1 MKDRIHHILKILEQE
16 KSQNYIKKLNTFF
29 SLVAVFFM
37 INIVSNTRIRSLE
50 LDFSYIL
57 ITFVNIFL
65 LYILFLVWKKF
76 LIQNRIESNTS
87 YFENWALSNVN
98 KYIPGGIGLT
108 ITRFSVSK
116 NLNKDTK
123 KIFYGLLEEQLR
135 GAVLVIPF
143 LLVSSVLSDKEL
155 RIYFYVASYFLT
167 LIFISR
173 ISIIYSRKLSFISVF
188 KNNQMLLL
196 LINFTQIG
204 FNFLILSTILD
215 KTFIDILYL
224 AIVYSVTVS
233 LSLVFVGSPAGLGIR
248 EVIFY
253 FFTSNLLSNDELIL
267 FLLAARAVMI
277 FSDFIFFAVSKFLI
291 KFT

>member
-1 MKDRIHHILKILEQE
+1 M
-16 KSQNYIKKLNTFF
+16 
-29 SLVAVFFM
+29 
-37 INIVSNTRIRSLE
+37 
-50 LDFSYIL
+50 
-57 ITFVNIFL
+57 
-65 LYILFLVWKKF
+65 
-76 LIQNRIESNTS
+76 
-87 YFENWALSNVN
+87 
-98 KYIPGGIGLT
+98 
-108 ITRFSVSK
+108 
-116 NLNKDTK
+116 
-123 KIFYGLLEEQLR
+123 EEQLR

-143 LLVSSVLSDKEL
+143 LLVSSVLADKEL
-155 RIYFYVASYFLT
+155 RIYFYVASYFVT

-173 ISIIYSRKLSFISVF
+173 ISITYSRKLSFISVF

-196 LINFTQIG
+196 ISNFIQIT
-204 FNFLILSTILD
+204 FNYLILSSILD

>member
-1 MKDRIHHILKILEQE
+1 MKDKFHHILKILEQE

-29 SLVAVFFM
+29 SLIAVFFM
-37 INIVSNTRIRSLE
+37 VNIVLNSKVRSLE
-50 LDFSYIL
+50 LDFSYIF
-57 ITFVNIFL
+57 ICFINIFL
-65 LYILFLVWKKF
+65 LYIHFSIWKRFLN
-76 LIQNRIESNTS
+76 QNKIETNTS

-143 LLVSSVLSDKEL
+143 LLASSLFEDKEF
-155 RIYFYVASYFLT
+155 RIYFYVASYVLT

-173 ISIIYSRKLSFISVF
+173 ISITYSRKLSFISIF
-188 KNNQMLLL
+188 KNNQILLL
-196 LINFTQIG
+196 LSNFTQIA
-204 FNFLILSTILD
+204 FNYTILSSILD
-215 KTFIDILYL
+215 KTFYDTLYL
-224 AIVYSVTVS
+224 AIIYSVTVS

-248 EVIFY
+248 EIIFY
-253 FFTSNLLSNDELIL
+253 FFSSNLLSNDELLL
-267 FLLAARAVMI
+267 FLLAIRAVMI
-277 FSDFIFFAVSKFLI
+277 FSDFIFLAASKFLI

>member
-1 MKDRIHHILKILEQE
+1 MKDKIHHILKILEQE

-37 INIVSNTRIRSLE
+37 INIILNSRVRSLE

-57 ITFVNIFL
+57 IAFVHIFS

-143 LLVSSVLSDKEL
+143 LLVSSVLVDKEL
-155 RIYFYVASYFLT
+155 RIYFYIASYVLT
-167 LIFISR
+167 LIFVSK

-188 KNNQMLLL
+188 KNNQMLLFL
-196 LINFTQIG
+196 SNFTQIG

-277 FSDFIFFAVSKFLI
+277 FSDFIFFAGSKFLI
-291 KFT
+291 KFR

>member
-1 MKDRIHHILKILEQE
+1 ML
-16 KSQNYIKKLNTFF
+16 LN
-29 SLVAVFFM
+29 
-37 INIVSNTRIRSLE
+37 
-50 LDFSYIL
+50 
-57 ITFVNIFL
+57 
-65 LYILFLVWKKF
+65 ILFLVWKKF

-143 LLVSSVLSDKEL
+143 LLVSSVLVDKEL
-155 RIYFYVASYFLT
+155 RIYFYIASYVLT
-167 LIFISR
+167 LIFVSK

-188 KNNQMLLL
+188 KNNQMLLFL
-196 LINFTQIG
+196 SNFTQIG

-215 KTFIDILYL
+215 KTFIDILVFRNL
-224 AIVYSVTVS
+224 MFIVNIMPRTKLEINNYNN
-233 LSLVFVGSPAGLGIR
+233 
-248 EVIFY
+248 Y
-253 FFTSNLLSNDELIL
+253 C
-267 FLLAARAVMI
+267 
-277 FSDFIFFAVSKFLI
+277 
-291 KFT
+291 

>member
-267 FLLAARAVMI
+267 FLLVARAVMI
-277 FSDFIFFAVSKFLI
+277 FSDFIFLAGGKFLI
-291 KFT
+291 KFR

>member
-1 MKDRIHHILKILEQE
+1 
-16 KSQNYIKKLNTFF
+16 
-29 SLVAVFFM
+29 
-37 INIVSNTRIRSLE
+37 
-50 LDFSYIL
+50 
-57 ITFVNIFL
+57 
-65 LYILFLVWKKF
+65 LVWKKF
-76 LIQNRIESNTS
+76 LIQNRIESNAS

-143 LLVSSVLSDKEL
+143 LLVSSVLVDKEL
-155 RIYFYVASYFLT
+155 RIYFYIASYVLT
-167 LIFISR
+167 LIFVSK

-188 KNNQMLLL
+188 KNNQMLLFL
-196 LINFTQIG
+196 SNFTQIG

-277 FSDFIFFAVSKFLI
+277 FSDFIFFAGSKFLI

>member
-57 ITFVNIFL
+57 IAFVHIFL

-196 LINFTQIG
+196 LINFIQIG

-277 FSDFIFFAVSKFLI
+277 FSDFVFFAVSKFLI